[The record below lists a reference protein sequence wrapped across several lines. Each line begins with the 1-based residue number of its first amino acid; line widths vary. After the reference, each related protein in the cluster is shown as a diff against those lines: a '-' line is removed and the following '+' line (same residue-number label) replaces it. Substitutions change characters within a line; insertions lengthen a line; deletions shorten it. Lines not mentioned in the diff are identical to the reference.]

1 MMNYRDILTIIEII
15 LLAGVMIFILK
26 FILTNFSSKI
36 QKPKAWVAAV
46 KRGEIPVSLQKVER
60 KYPDTIRL
68 YNIWMQLKRSKEQNI
83 IGDLA
88 ELGVYKG
95 DTARIIH
102 LCAPDRELHLFDT
115 FEGFPAG
122 DLAGETGKAS
132 GYTTR
137 HFADTSVEKVVEK
150 ISGNENIHF
159 QKGYF
164 PDTADELKETKF
176 CFVSMD
182 ADLAA
187 PTKAGLEFF
196 YPRLSPGG
204 VIMVHDYN
212 SEWPGL
218 MKAVNDFLE
227 NIPEHFI
234 FVPDADST
242 VMIIKT

>member
-1 MMNYRDILTIIEII
+1 MNYRDILTIIEII
-15 LLAGVMIFILK
+15 LLAAVMIFILR
-26 FILTNFSSKI
+26 FILTNFSSRI

-46 KRGEIPVSLQKVER
+46 KSGEISAALKKAEHR
-60 KYPDTIRL
+60 YPDKIRL
-68 YNIWMQLKRSKEQNI
+68 YNIWMQLKRIKEQNI
-83 IGDLA
+83 AGDLA
-88 ELGVYKG
+88 ELGVYQG

-137 HFADTSVEKVVEK
+137 HFADTSVEKVIEK

-159 QKGYF
+159 HKGYF

-196 YPRLSPGG
+196 YPRLSSGG

-212 SEWPGL
+212 PEWPGL
-218 MKAVNDFLE
+218 MKAVNDFSD
-227 NIPEHFI
+227 NIPEHLI

-242 VMIIKT
+242 VMIIKI

>member
-1 MMNYRDILTIIEII
+1 MR
-15 LLAGVMIFILK
+15 F
-26 FILTNFSSKI
+26 FNFWF
-36 QKPKAWVAAV
+36 Q
-46 KRGEIPVSLQKVER
+46 VER
-60 KYPDTIRL
+60 
-68 YNIWMQLKRSKEQNI
+68 LKKKKI
-83 IGDLA
+83 AGDFA

-95 DTARIIH
+95 DTAKIIH
-102 LCAPDRELHLFDT
+102 HCAPDRELHLFDT

-122 DLAGETGKAS
+122 NLAGETGKAS

-137 HFADTSVEKVVEK
+137 HFADTSVEKVVER

-159 QKGYF
+159 HKGYF
-164 PDTADELKETKF
+164 PDTAIELKETKF

-196 YPRLSPGG
+196 YSRLSPGG

-212 SEWPGL
+212 PEWPGL
-218 MKAVNDFLE
+218 MKAVNDFTD
-227 NIPEHFI
+227 NIPEHLI